1 MIAMKSRLLIL
12 YLILVAVVVVTACV
26 SQIPPDSSVPTTPA
40 LTTVKV
46 AYLPLISNGPLFIA
60 KEEGYFAK
68 QGINVEFEK
77 FQSSALALPALANGD
92 IAVYG
97 GSVSPGFFN
106 AIIKG
111 SHVRIVADKGRIVP
125 GSCNST
131 AFMVRR
137 DLFEDGT
144 IRNISDLKGRKIM
157 AGSSEQYSTVHAL
170 AIGNLTMDE
179 VTVVNMDY
187 PSGVI
192 ALNNRAVDAG
202 VLTEPYITQAMNS
215 GSAVI
220 LLPAEKYIPDSPFPL
235 YFGPTFLDKDPALAK
250 RFTIAYLE
258 GVKQY
263 NAGKTERNL
272 GILGNYTHLDHDLLV
287 QSCWLPIAEN
297 GSLPHQP
304 VMDYMDWLYANGTIS
319 QKLDAD
325 QVFDMSY
332 VNYANGVLV
341 NSTNIR

>member
-1 MIAMKSRLLIL
+1 MMIFLAVLIS
-12 YLILVAVVVVTACV
+12 ACV
-26 SQIPPDSSVPTTPA
+26 SQAPQTTEM
-40 LTTVKV
+40 TTVKV
-46 AYLPLISNGPLFIA
+46 AYIPLISNGPLFIA

-68 QGINVEFEK
+68 QGIDVEFEK
-77 FQSSALALPALANGD
+77 FQSSAMALPSLANGD

-111 SHVRIVADKGRIVP
+111 SHVRIVADKGRIAP

-144 IRNISDLKGRKIM
+144 IRNISDLRGRKIM
-157 AGSSEQYSTVHAL
+157 AGSSEQYSTVRAL
-170 AIGNLTMDE
+170 ALGSLTTNE
-179 VTVVNMDY
+179 VNIVNMDY

-220 LLPAEKYIPDSPFPL
+220 LLPAENHIPDYPFPL
-235 YFGPTFLDKDPALAK
+235 YFGPMFLDKDPELGR
-250 RFTIAYLE
+250 RFIVAYLQ

-272 GILGNYTHLDHDLLV
+272 GILGNYTHLDRDLLV
-287 QSCWLPIAEN
+287 QSFWLPIAEN
-297 GSLPHQP
+297 GTLPHQP

-319 QKLDAD
+319 QKLDED

-332 VNYANGVLV
+332 VNYANGKLA
-341 NSTNIR
+341 NTTNRR

>member
-1 MIAMKSRLLIL
+1 MKSRLLIL
-12 YLILVAVVVVTACV
+12 YLILFAVVVVTACV

-77 FQSSALALPALANGD
+77 FQSSAMALPALVNGD

-106 AIIKG
+106 AITKG
-111 SHVRIVADKGRIVP
+111 SQVRIVADKGRIVP

-144 IRNISDLKGRKIM
+144 IRNISGLKGRKIM

-170 AIGNLTMDE
+170 AYGNLTTEE
-179 VTVVNMDY
+179 VTIVNMDY

-202 VLTEPYITQAMNS
+202 ILTEPYITQAINS

-220 LLPAEKYIPDSPFPL
+220 LLPGEKFIPDSPFPL
-235 YFGPTFLDKDPALAK
+235 YYGPTFLDKDPELGK
-250 RFTIAYLE
+250 RFMVAYLN

-272 GILGNYTHLDHDLLV
+272 EILGNYTHLDHDLLV

-297 GSLPHQP
+297 GTLPHQP

-319 QKLDAD
+319 RKLDED

-332 VNYANGVLV
+332 VNYADGVIH
-341 NSTNIR
+341 NSTIGKTP